1 MVFLLDSVT
10 VYFPISMSVL
20 SLPLC
25 PVSQSLFSVA
35 TVIFF
40 ITYEVTLR
48 PLFPNHLGLA

>member
-10 VYFPISMSVL
+10 VYFLISISVL

-25 PVSQSLFSVA
+25 LVSQSLFSAA

-40 ITYEVTLR
+40 ITYEVSLR
-48 PLFPNHLGLA
+48 LFSPNHLGLV